1 MLEQR
6 AQRRLAAIFAADVVG
21 YSRLMEVDE
30 EDTLRRL
37 QGVIHEVATPAMAEH
52 NGRLVKTTG
61 DGLLAEFHSVVDA
74 VRCAMAL
81 QARQGERDAGV
92 PAERRIRFR
101 IGINLGDI
109 MVDGSDIFGD
119 GVNVAARLEGL
130 ADAGGILLS
139 GTAYDQV
146 KKQTG
151 LGFEFLGEQRV
162 KNIADPV
169 RVYRVLT
176 SGLAQRSRS
185 AAMLARLRRFRLA
198 TAALVAGSLIAA
210 VGGAVWYLY
219 PRPESPSGPSTVAVL
234 PLTNMNGDPALDYFA
249 IGITEN
255 LIASL
260 ARSPQIRVIARTSS
274 DRYKGK
280 SVDIRQ
286 IGKELDARYVLE
298 GSVQKGQNKMR
309 IVVQLIDASDGS
321 HVWAERYDH
330 ESSDAL
336 ALQDD
341 VIERIVA
348 ALVGT
353 GGLIDKR
360 QFEEAWGKD
369 TGSLGEYDYSLRGQD
384 ALNRHEI
391 ERAIEVFSG
400 GLQRYPDSSLL
411 RVRLGYGYFQR
422 AVEGL
427 SEDRAV
433 DFEKAYRLGRE
444 GLASP
449 RATPIAIGIGHALM
463 SELEINYTRNFEQA
477 LRERE
482 LALQVLGSDYVG
494 RVGLSYVPLVA
505 GKPED
510 TIEALQGLTPQWPIA
525 EWGYAY
531 LSWAHFAKEEYEKAV
546 EAANRSPIPTP
557 TYSLAFLA
565 ASQVELGRIDEA
577 SKTVK
582 RILEAVPSA
591 SLAMFREL
599 HYTRAPGVLD
609 RELAALRKA
618 GLPE

>member
-1 MLEQR
+1 MVVHR
-6 AQRRLAAIFAADVVG
+6 AERRLAAILAADVVG
-21 YSRLMEVDE
+21 YSRLMEADE

-37 QGVIHEVATPAMAEH
+37 QAVFHQVASPAISDH
-52 NGRLVKTTG
+52 SGRLVKTTG
-61 DGLLAEFHSVVDA
+61 DGLLAEFHSVVEA
-74 VRCAMAL
+74 VRCAMAI
-81 QARQGERDAGV
+81 QARQDAREAEV
-92 PAERRIRFR
+92 PPERRIQFR

-109 MVDGSDIFGD
+109 MVDGGDVFGD

-146 KKQTG
+146 KKQAG
-151 LGFEFLGEQRV
+151 LNIEFLGEQRV

-169 RVYRVLT
+169 RVYRILIGGAARRSSVAAILHRFR
-176 SGLAQRSRS
+176 RSR
-185 AAMLARLRRFRLA
+185 AAVAA
-198 TAALVAGSLIAA
+198 TAAGLVIAA
-210 VGGAVWYLY
+210 AGTVWLLAA
-219 PRPESPSGPSTVAVL
+219 RPESPSGPPTVAVL
-234 PLTNMNGDPALDYFA
+234 PLNNMNGDPALDYFA
-249 IGITEN
+249 NGITEN

-260 ARSPQIRVIARTSS
+260 ARSPQIRVVARTSS
-274 DRYKGK
+274 DRYRDA
-280 SVDIRQ
+280 SLDIRD
-286 IGKELDARYVLE
+286 IGEELGARYILE
-298 GSVQKGQNKMR
+298 GSVQKSQDKAR
-309 IVVQLIDASDGS
+309 IVVQLIDAADGS

-336 ALQDD
+336 ALQDE
-341 VIERIVA
+341 VIEKIVA

-353 GGLIDKR
+353 GGLIDRR

-369 TGSLGEYDYSLRGQD
+369 SGSLGEYDYSLRGQD

-391 ERAIEVFSG
+391 ERAIAIFSE
-400 GLQRYPDSSLL
+400 GLRKYPDSSLL

-427 SEDRAV
+427 SADRAA
-433 DFEKAYRLGRE
+433 DFEDAYRLGRE
-444 GLASP
+444 ALANPS
-449 RATPIAIGIGHALM
+449 ATPIAIGIGRALL
-463 SELEINYTRNFEQA
+463 SELEVNHTKDYEQA

-482 LALQVLGSDYVG
+482 ISLQVLGSDYVG

-505 GKPED
+505 GKPDD
-510 TIEALQGLTPQWPIA
+510 TIAALQEMTPEWPIA

-531 LSWAHFAKEEYEKAV
+531 LSWAHFAKEEYEQAI
-546 EAANRSPIPTP
+546 EAASKSPIPTP

-577 SKTVK
+577 FRTVEK
-582 RILEAVPSA
+582 ILEAVPTA

-599 HYTRAPGVLD
+599 HYTRTPGVLE